1 MSDAPAHEERSL
13 ELGSAIRDRRLALDL
28 SIEEAAAKAAIG
40 TKSWSRYESGGAIR
54 ADKVRGICKA
64 LGWSRLPEAEQDYQK
79 SDDEDFLGTVDR
91 DHRAWSAVLEEKFGQ
106 ECAVTFAVGSDVLS
120 DQVRDDLA
128 KLAEQPRGAHLG
140 QLSTSWLDGHL
151 PPQFV
156 PRYDYELVYALQAA
170 VNTLRARFSAGHL
183 VAHTVL
189 EELALYLIL
198 SQAELFDDLYP
209 EFEGGTEW
217 REWLGDILDDLDVE
231 FYLFTSGWALTPG
244 HTYHFDRWSEG
255 QFHTGKDQPEEE

>member
-1 MSDAPAHEERSL
+1 MPPRTKNGSP
-13 ELGSAIRDRRLALDL
+13 ELGSAIRERRIALNL
-28 SIEEAAAKAAIG
+28 SIEEAAAKAGIG

-54 ADKVRGICKA
+54 ADKIRGICKA
-64 LGWSRLPEAEQDYQK
+64 LGWSRLPETEQDDQK
-79 SDDEDFLGTVDR
+79 SDDDDFLRSVDR
-91 DHRAWSAVLEEKFGQ
+91 NHRAWSPVLEENFGR

-120 DQVRDDLA
+120 DQIRDDLA

-140 QLSTSWLDGHL
+140 QLPTSWLDGHL

-156 PRYDYELVYALQAA
+156 PRYDYELVYTLKAA

-198 SQAELFDDLYP
+198 SRAEIFGDLYP
-209 EFEGGTEW
+209 EFEDGTDW
-217 REWLGDILDDLDVE
+217 RGWLGDILDGLDVE
-231 FYLFTSGWALTPG
+231 FYLFTSGSALTPD
-244 HTYHFDRWSEG
+244 HTYHFDRWSEE
-255 QFHTGKDQPEEE
+255 QFYTSGDQPQEE